1 MKSGIAGRRVWAVVL
16 VAALLVV
23 VSGLLEL
30 GSVVRLATERAATEC
45 ELITHTIRRQLDF
58 LAAERPFADLAELGR
73 DPRLA
78 MVLSDA
84 IAHAPSALHVAVCDT
99 AGVAAAHSLPSNVG
113 KRMERHPPLPRAENL
128 ADAFRVLWLLRDSG
142 SLFESHTALV
152 RNERP
157 FGTIRVI
164 VTGTFLW
171 DSVEHSFWR
180 GVVVAVVLVALAIG
194 MGVLLS
200 RLVIGR
206 LRVLEA
212 GVAAIREGR
221 FEPTLPE
228 SGADEFSRLARE
240 LNLLGQEFEEKRQR
254 AGAGQT
260 VNRAADLLGDGIL
273 VVDAAGEV
281 ILVNTPACRWL
292 HIDPAASQGQR
303 LDALVGPAHPL
314 IALTSRLRESEER
327 TLSVMLADGGLDGTR
342 DSLVAVGH
350 RIAEAG
356 APVAG
361 TLIEIKKASDQAALH
376 SLVDQS
382 RVLTRLG
389 EMAAGVAHE
398 LRNPLQT
405 LSLELET
412 VAAAA
417 RRDPA
422 EVQAHVR
429 SAAEKI
435 RRLDRAISGF
445 LKIARLRPSKV
456 ERIRMDVFLEE
467 IRDSLEADAN
477 LAGLEIELAIDT
489 PAPEVVADP
498 QVLRQAVG
506 NLVRNSIQ
514 ALPSRD
520 KKIVLRCGRAPAA
533 DSPRRWVTIAVA
545 DTGPGIA
552 SEHRERVFDLFFT
565 TRPEGTG
572 VGLALVRQAAELHGG
587 EVAIESEVGVG
598 TTVVIHLPEHEGSAG

>member
-212 GVAAIREGR
+212 GVAAMREGR

>member
-1 MKSGIAGRRVWAVVL
+1 
-16 VAALLVV
+16 
-23 VSGLLEL
+23 
-30 GSVVRLATERAATEC
+30 
-45 ELITHTIRRQLDF
+45 
-58 LAAERPFADLAELGR
+58 
-73 DPRLA
+73 
-78 MVLSDA
+78 
-84 IAHAPSALHVAVCDT
+84 
-99 AGVAAAHSLPSNVG
+99 
-113 KRMERHPPLPRAENL
+113 
-128 ADAFRVLWLLRDSG
+128 
-142 SLFESHTALV
+142 
-152 RNERP
+152 
-157 FGTIRVI
+157 
-164 VTGTFLW
+164 
-171 DSVEHSFWR
+171 
-180 GVVVAVVLVALAIG
+180 
-194 MGVLLS
+194 
-200 RLVIGR
+200 
-206 LRVLEA
+206 
-212 GVAAIREGR
+212 
-221 FEPTLPE
+221 
-228 SGADEFSRLARE
+228 
-240 LNLLGQEFEEKRQR
+240 
-254 AGAGQT
+254 
-260 VNRAADLLGDGIL
+260 

-327 TLSVMLADGGLDGTR
+327 TLSVMLADGGVDGTR

>member
-113 KRMERHPPLPRAENL
+113 KRMERYPPLPRAENL

-327 TLSVMLADGGLDGTR
+327 TLSVMLADGGVDGTR

>member
-16 VAALLVV
+16 VAALLIV

-58 LAAERPFADLAELGR
+58 LAAERPFADLADLGR

-99 AGVAAAHSLPSNVG
+99 AGVAAAHSLPSSVG
-113 KRMERHPPLPRAENL
+113 KRMERYPPLPRAENL

-171 DSVEHSFWR
+171 DTVEHSFWR

-228 SGADEFSRLARE
+228 SGADEFGRLARE
-240 LNLLGQEFEEKRQR
+240 LNLLGQEFAEKRQR

-292 HIDPAASQGQR
+292 HIDPAASHGQR
-303 LDALVGPAHPL
+303 LDALVGAGHPL
-314 IALTSRLRESEER
+314 IALTSRLRESKER
-327 TLSVMLADGGLDGTR
+327 TLSVMLADGGAEGAR
-342 DSLVAVGH
+342 ESLVAVGH

-361 TLIEIKKASDQAALH
+361 TLIEIKRASDQAALH

-389 EMAAGVAHE
+389 EMATGVAHE
-398 LRNPLQT
+398 LRDPLQT
-405 LSLELET
+405 LSLELDA
-412 VAAAA
+412 VATAA
-417 RRDPA
+417 RRDP
-422 EVQAHVR
+422 EEIHTHVR

-445 LKIARLRPSKV
+445 LKIARLRPSKL
-456 ERIRMDVFLEE
+456 ETIRMDAFLEE
-467 IRDSLEADAN
+467 IRDSLEPDAN
-477 LAGLEIELAIDT
+477 LAGLEIELAVET
-489 PAPEVVADP
+489 PPAEIVVDP
-498 QVLRQAVG
+498 QVLRQAVA
-506 NLVRNSIQ
+506 NLVRNAIQ

-520 KKIVLRCGRAPAA
+520 KKIVLRCRR
-533 DSPRRWVTIAVA
+533 DSAVGGARRWVNIAVA

-552 SEHRERVFDLFFT
+552 REHRERIFDLFFT
-565 TRPEGTG
+565 TRQEGTG

-587 EVAIESEVGVG
+587 EIAIESEVGVG
-598 TTVVIHLPEHEGSAG
+598 TTVAIKLPERETSA